1 MRPKRVKLASELE
14 APITAEKNTGGE
26 TRPKGR
32 GRQNRHF
39 INSFI
44 NF

>member
-1 MRPKRVKLASELE
+1 MLPKGVRLALELE
-14 APITAEKNTGGE
+14 APVTDEKNTGRE

-32 GRQNRHF
+32 GRQNGHF

-44 NF
+44 N